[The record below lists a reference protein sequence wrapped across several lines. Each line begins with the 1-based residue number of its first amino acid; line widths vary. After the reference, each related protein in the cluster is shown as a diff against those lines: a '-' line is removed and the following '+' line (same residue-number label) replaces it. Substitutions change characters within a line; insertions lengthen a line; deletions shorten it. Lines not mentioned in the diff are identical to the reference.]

1 MNSPGKSAGR
11 CHWDPDVGRDGRDQG
26 RSWQLDPALTF
37 ERPRV
42 RVPKKAHI
50 PCDKYLKVVS

>member
-11 CHWDPDVGRDGRDQG
+11 RHWDSDVGRDGLDQG
-26 RSWQLDPALTF
+26 RSWQLDPALIF

-50 PCDKYLKVVS
+50 PRDKYLRVLS